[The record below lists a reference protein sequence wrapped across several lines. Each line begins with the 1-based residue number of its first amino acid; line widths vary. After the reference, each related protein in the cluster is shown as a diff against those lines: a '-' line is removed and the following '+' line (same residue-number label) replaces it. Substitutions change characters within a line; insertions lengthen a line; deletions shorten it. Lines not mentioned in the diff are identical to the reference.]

1 MERPESAQHPSGET
15 DELVARIVA
24 AELEALRQAF
34 GEGAEF
40 AVTGTDSSRERMLH
54 RLECPVLEPHLDRH
68 SRWDDRHR
76 SRLADHP
83 DFRLPLPVLMTR
95 PAAQRLTDVRSCK
108 VCWPNVHG
116 TDPKPLRQLQA
127 KGLRPH
133 HVGHMLAAEDGT
145 SLGTIVRSAPQTEP
159 TLDGQE
165 RHGVEVVTS
174 WRTFLYAPTEHVYI
188 WDLPT
193 DDVAVE
199 RKMMLFHRLGS
210 GLSQVN

>member
-1 MERPESAQHPSGET
+1 MS
-15 DELVARIVA
+15 RIVSE
-24 AELEALRQAF
+24 ELDALREAF
-34 GEGAEF
+34 GTGAEF
-40 AVTGTDSSRERMLH
+40 AVAGTESSRERVLH

-76 SRLADHP
+76 AHLSADQN
-83 DFRLPLPVLMTR
+83 FRLPLPTLMTR
-95 PAAQRLTDVRSCK
+95 EAAQRLSGVRSCK

-133 HVGHMLAAEDGT
+133 HVGHMLSSEDGS
-145 SLGTIVRSAPQTEP
+145 SLGTIVRSALQTEP
-159 TLDGQE
+159 TLDGRKRE
-165 RHGVEVVTS
+165 AVEVVTS
-174 WRTFLYAPTEHVYI
+174 WRTLFYSPTEHVYI

-193 DDVAVE
+193 DDVALE

-210 GLSQVN
+210 GLSQIN

>member
-1 MERPESAQHPSGET
+1 MDRTEPAQSPSSET
-15 DELVARIVA
+15 DALVARIVA
-24 AELEALRQAF
+24 EELHALRQAF
-34 GEGAEF
+34 GQGAEF
-40 AVTGTDSSRERMLH
+40 AVTGTESSRERVLH

-68 SRWDDRHR
+68 ARWDDRHR
-76 SRLADHP
+76 ARLSTDTR
-83 DFRLPLPVLMTR
+83 FRLPLPTLVTR
-95 PAAQRLTDVRSCK
+95 EAAQRLTGVRSCK

-133 HVGHMLAAEDGT
+133 HVGHMLASEDGT
-145 SLGTIVRSAPQTEP
+145 SLGTIVRTALQTEP
-159 TLDGQE
+159 TLDGRE
-165 RHGVEVVTS
+165 RNGVEVVTS

-193 DDVAVE
+193 DDVALE

-210 GLSQVN
+210 GFGQAD